1 VNKRTVTAA
10 AVTLLLA
17 LFFPAHPA
25 RAESNVGGIR
35 SDLRNE
41 RTIRK
46 LYEEFTAAW
55 NRHDTNAMG
64 DMWALDGDHLEPDGH
79 LAKGRAEVQALLNK
93 QHATVFKDSHLGLKI
108 DSVWFITGDVAL
120 VDGSYEVSGIQDLE
134 GHPIP
139 TRRGHLTSVLLNE
152 RDKWWIAASRLMIP
166 TTLPYRKTEGPSGA
180 ATPGSPAHP

>member
-1 VNKRTVTAA
+1 MNNRTVTAA

-17 LFFPAHPA
+17 LFPAHHA
-25 RAESNVGGIR
+25 HAESNVGGIR

-46 LYEEFTAAW
+46 IYEEFTAAW
-55 NRHDTNAMG
+55 NRHDTKTMG

-79 LAKGRAEVQALLNK
+79 LAKGRAEVEALLTK
-93 QHATVFKDSHLGLKI
+93 QHATVFKNSHLGLTI
-108 DSVWFITGDVAL
+108 DSVWFVSGNVAL

-134 GHPIP
+134 GRPIP
-139 TRRGHLTSVLLNE
+139 TRKGHLTSVLLNE

-166 TTLPYRKTEGPSGA
+166 TTLPYRKSDGTSGEA
-180 ATPGSPAHP
+180 APGSPAHP

>member
-1 VNKRTVTAA
+1 MNKSTVTAA
-10 AVTLLLA
+10 AVTLLFA
-17 LFFPAHPA
+17 LSPAQIA
-25 RAESNVGGIR
+25 RAESNIGGIR

-46 LYEEFTAAW
+46 LYDEFTAAW
-55 NRHDTNAMG
+55 NRHDTKTMG
-64 DMWALDGDHLEPDGH
+64 DMWALDGDHLEPDGR

-93 QHATVFKDSHLGLKI
+93 QHATVFKDSHLGLTI

-166 TTLPYRKTEGPSGA
+166 ATLPYRKSEDSGGA
-180 ATPGSPAHP
+180 AAPGSAAHP